1 MLRKII
7 KGLGFLY
14 LLYLAVAMVVVLPL
28 LNVYTPRLVL
38 ENTQRELRSE
48 LLWFNPFTL
57 ALHAKGI
64 SLHEDDGH
72 NPLAFRELIADLS
85 IGSLWDV
92 GVVLDEFSLD
102 GLKIHVLRY
111 GDGHFHFD
119 DLVAETDGEAT
130 AESSGEAP
138 GFTVDLLRI
147 NAETIRFTDET
158 KPGTYTTVQ
167 RDLNLETR
175 NLTTVPERQGDGD
188 LVLVSDGGG
197 VLTWRGELDIGA
209 GRSFGMLSLE
219 NGDLT
224 NAYRYNADELPFVL
238 HSGRLDITLNYEA
251 DWDQDFQLTLS
262 DSSVRIHRVAASPPD
277 LNALPHTSTE
287 LAELSLDGLQ
297 LDLVE
302 QAVGMDSLSIR
313 GLSISGYDED
323 GEASLQTLFA
333 PGGENTAGERSVE
346 DSTVDDSTVEDGTAK
361 GSFAKDGTGSTTE
374 PAASATSAPA
384 DSDGD
389 RTGEAPGDSSDGWRV
404 ALGAFSLD
412 DSQVNWRSE
421 YLEPEIM
428 RVTPIAIAAQD
439 LHWPAER
446 SSPISVSLT
455 VNEAARLTIEG
466 DLHVGN
472 GSGNSGIELSGFPLS
487 WLHPLVHQQA
497 RTDLATG
504 VMSLD
509 STIDLAEFAPITV
522 QANLAINDFSTV
534 LHNTQEQAFAL
545 RTLRVNDVR
554 VDVVNQDVAIDE
566 LYLDQPEGS
575 LHVLED
581 GTININGVVREFEEP
596 PTGNNAKTAE
606 INDETESGDWRVR
619 LASVILREGRLEFSD
634 ASLPLPFHTQIAGI
648 KADITDIDTASESP
662 MAVELNGSIDGYA
675 PVEILGSG
683 TPLAKDGNSELSFRF
698 RGMDIATMSPYSG
711 TFVGYTIDSGTLNL
725 DLRYALNGQRID
737 GDNRIVISQMMLG
750 EPMESDLAVDVP
762 LKLGLA
768 LLTDSEGVIDL
779 SVPVSGNVDD
789 PSFSLGPIIA
799 TAVKNI
805 IVKAVTAPFS
815 LLAGL
820 VGSEEDLEH
829 IAFYIGSDAMT
840 SEAESALTALAD
852 ALAQRPQLTLTIE
865 GNVDPAADGRAL
877 RLASLEAELMEE
889 GLSEA
894 SLDDRDDDFAKAIA
908 NRFESLQI
916 PRQESPDS
924 AQDVEPTLE
933 EQLEAVLAAR
943 TLAPGALQDLGSD
956 RAAAAKRSLV
966 TEGGVDA
973 ARISIRYATSET
985 TAGATMSVDT

>member
-1 MLRKII
+1 MLRKIL

-14 LLYLAVAMVVVLPL
+14 LFYLALAMFVVLPL
-28 LNVYTPRLVL
+28 LNIYTPKLVQ

-57 ALHAKGI
+57 ALHAKGL
-64 SLHEDDGH
+64 SLHEVDGH
-72 NPLAFRELIADLS
+72 NPLAFRELVADLS
-85 IGSLWDV
+85 ISSLWDV

-102 GLKIHVLRY
+102 GLNIHVLRHD
-111 GDGHFHFD
+111 DGRFHFD
-119 DLVAETDGEAT
+119 DLLADSDEEAT
-130 AESSGEAP
+130 DEESGEIP
-138 GFTVDLLRI
+138 GITIDLLRL

-167 RDLNLETR
+167 QDLKLETR

-197 VLTWRGELDIGA
+197 VLTWLGEMDIAA
-209 GRSFGMLSLE
+209 GHSFGTLTLE

-238 HSGRLDITLNYEA
+238 DSARLDTTLNYKA
-251 DWDQDFQLTLS
+251 DWAGDFQLQLS
-262 DSSVRIHRVAASPPD
+262 ESSIRVHDVAVSPPEPE
-277 LNALPHTSTE
+277 ALPHTGTE
-287 LAELSLDGLQ
+287 LADLSLTGLE
-297 LDLVE
+297 LDLLGQTVDME
-302 QAVGMDSLSIR
+302 MLSIR

-323 GEASLQTLFA
+323 GVASLQTLFA
-333 PGGENTAGERSVE
+333 PADESTTPDSAEAAGESVSGE
-346 DSTVDDSTVEDGTAK
+346 M
-361 GSFAKDGTGSTTE
+361 
-374 PAASATSAPA
+374 PATSDPDADADSGSDVAPA
-384 DSDGD
+384 NDTSD
-389 RTGEAPGDSSDGWRV
+389 EWQI

-412 DSQVNWRSE
+412 DSQVEWRSE
-421 YLEPEIM
+421 FLEPEVM
-428 RVTPIAIAAQD
+428 SVTPISIGIQD
-439 LHWPAER
+439 VHWPAER
-446 SSPISVSLT
+446 PSPLSLALSV
-455 VNEAARLTIEG
+455 NDAARLTVTG
-466 DLHVGN
+466 DLHAGN
-472 GSGNSGIELSGFPLS
+472 GNGKTGIDLSGFPLS

-504 VMSLD
+504 VLSLD
-509 STIDLAEFAPITV
+509 SEITLTDFAPAMV
-522 QANLAINDFSTV
+522 LANVAIDDFSTV

-545 RTLRVNDVR
+545 RGLRVNELQ
-554 VDVVNQDVAIDE
+554 VDVAAQDVVIGE
-566 LYLDQPEGS
+566 VRLDQPEGS

-581 GTININGVVREFEEP
+581 GTININGVVREFDE
-596 PTGNNAKTAE
+596 AE
-606 INDETESGDWRVR
+606 ADTDESTDTPAASEETESGDWRVR

-675 PVEILGSG
+675 PVEIRGSG
-683 TPLAKDGNSELSFRF
+683 TPLADDGNSELSFRF

-725 DLRYALNGQRID
+725 DLRYALSGQQLD

-829 IAFYIGSDAMT
+829 IAFDAGSDSVT
-840 SEAESALTALAD
+840 SEASSALAALAD

-865 GNVDPAADGRAL
+865 GTVDAAADGRAL
-877 RLASLEAELMEE
+877 KLAALEAELLEE
-889 GLSEA
+889 GLSET
-894 SLDDRDDDFAKAIA
+894 SIDSRDEDFARAIA
-908 NRFESLQI
+908 DRYEPLQ
-916 PRQESPDS
+916 PPTEDSQDS
-924 AQDVEPTLE
+924 AEESEPAVE
-933 EQLEAVLAAR
+933 EQLDAVLAAR
-943 TLAPGALQDLGSD
+943 TLAPGALQNLGSD
-956 RAAAAKRSLV
+956 RAAAAKRTLV

-973 ARISIRYATSET
+973 ARISIRYASSET
-985 TAGATMSVDT
+985 TAGVTMKVDS